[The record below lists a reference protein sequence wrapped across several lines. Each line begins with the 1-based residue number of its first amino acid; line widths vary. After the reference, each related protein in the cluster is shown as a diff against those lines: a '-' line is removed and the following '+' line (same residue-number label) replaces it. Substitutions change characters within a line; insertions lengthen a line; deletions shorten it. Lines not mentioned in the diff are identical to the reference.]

1 MVETAYNAAAEDSSE
16 FDKENLINNVLYGAT
31 KGLGKLVFKYVNN
44 LKIEGKENV
53 PMRGKAIL
61 TTISK
66 NPIRD
71 MVLISQVSGRKIHFM
86 LDPKLMKQQVVG
98 PLLKRLGMFRS
109 TLSKDDK
116 EPINKVFEILNEKK
130 ELVAMTPEEKLGEE
144 TIVKAMASIIKF
156 AVAAQSPIV
165 PVAIYTRTNKAL
177 NLIPSSALI
186 VRVGTPLK
194 LDRKLNRDK
203 YRPKRYKAAE
213 EIVNIIEHLKNEA
226 RVGDEQDESTAD

>member
-1 MVETAYNAAAEDSSE
+1 MVETAYSATEESSKI
-16 FDKENLINNVLYGAT
+16 DKNEIMNDILYGAT
-31 KGLGKLVFKYVNN
+31 KGLGKLMFKYVNN

-86 LDPKLMKQQVVG
+86 LDPKLMKQKVVG
-98 PLLKRLGMFRS
+98 PFLKRLGMFRS
-109 TLSKDDK
+109 TLDKDDK

-130 ELVAMTPEEKLGEE
+130 ELVAMTPEEKLGRE
-144 TIVKAMASIIKF
+144 TIIKAMASIIKF
-156 AVAAQSPIV
+156 AIAGDAPIV
-165 PVAIYTRTNKAL
+165 PIAIYQRTNKLL
-177 NLIPSSALI
+177 NLIPTNTLV
-186 VRVGTPLK
+186 VRVGTPVK

-203 YRPKRYKAAE
+203 YRPKRYEAAE
-213 EIVNIIEHLKNEA
+213 EIVNIIEHLANETP
-226 RVGDEQDESTAD
+226 VDDTEKESSE